1 MIRDGD
7 FTIENVAFEGARA
20 PARNGAGI
28 RFERGRLTV
37 RRCRFT
43 DNENGILTG
52 NIADSELTIED
63 SEFARAPHDRGT
75 RKHLLYVGRIGAL
88 HAHRQP
94 FSPRLRRPSREKS
107 RARES
112 HVAYNLLYDGAGG
125 QAAYELEFPDGGL
138 AVVIGNIIGQSS
150 DDDEPGRRR
159 LTAPKA
165 RVWPRQRALPRH
177 TTRCSA
183 IAGRCVVPA
192 RWSPSSF
199 PPASTSSPSNNLT
212 VGVGLF
218 TLASPGQFEGNFPV
232 LAGALG
238 DPDTLD
244 FRLGAHSLLRGLRRR
259 AAGDRRSVAR
269 ADGGVHVAG
278 RHDAARRSRCVDAG
292 RVPIAGSAAVSAH
305 ARAAGSSVT
314 PATARTAP
322 SPAAAAPARR
332 AGARRRSG
340 TRPRRARPAC

>member
-1 MIRDGD
+1 M
-7 FTIENVAFEGARA
+7 
-20 PARNGAGI
+20 
-28 RFERGRLTV
+28 
-37 RRCRFT
+37 
-43 DNENGILTG
+43 
-52 NIADSELTIED
+52 
-63 SEFARAPHDRGT
+63 
-75 RKHLLYVGRIGAL
+75 
-88 HAHRQP
+88 
-94 FSPRLRRPSREKS
+94 KS

-150 DDDEPGRRR
+150 TTTNPVVVSYGAEGS
-159 LTAPKA
+159 
-165 RVWPRQRALPRH
+165 VWPRNALYLVNN
-177 TTRCSA
+177 TLLSDA
-183 IAGRCVVPA
+183 AGAWFLRVVTERFPA
-192 RWSPSSF
+192 GVDVV
-199 PPASTSSPSNNLT
+199 ATNNLT

-238 DPDTLD
+238 RSGHARFSPRSAFAAART
-244 FRLGAHSLLRGLRRR
+244 GRR
-259 AAGDRRSVAR
+259 AADDRWSVAR

-278 RHDAARRSRCVDAG
+278 RHDAARPSRCVDAG

-314 PATARTAP
+314 PATARRAR

-340 TRPRRARPAC
+340 TRLPRVRPAY